1 MDSNPYF
8 NDELFGF
15 RQKQG
20 LKRTIFSVW
29 QLLLNSYLLV
39 IINEIRTNLGIVGIL
54 VGVAIGLASII

>member
-1 MDSNPYF
+1 MDSDPYF

-15 RQKQG
+15 KQKQG
-20 LKRTIFSVW
+20 LKRTIVSVW
-29 QLLLNSYLLV
+29 QILLNSHLLV

>member
-20 LKRTIFSVW
+20 LKRTIVSVW
-29 QLLLNSYLLV
+29 EILLNSHLLV
-39 IINEIRTNLGIVGIL
+39 TINEIRTNLGIVGIL

>member
-15 RQKQG
+15 RRKQG

-29 QLLLNSYLLV
+29 QLLLNSHLLV